1 MGGWTRDDAKL
12 RRLGEDGHL
21 TTGQHSGVHPAD
33 EGEAQVAVLN
43 PGDHQADL
51 IQVSV
56 QQQPFG
62 VGLPTAAHADDIAQP
77 IRPHLVHPRSKQ
89 LCCHSRH
96 MGLITR
102 GASCLAQ
109 PFQTV

>member
-33 EGEAQVAVLN
+33 GGEAQVAVLN

-56 QQQPFG
+56 QQ
-62 VGLPTAAHADDIAQP
+62 
-77 IRPHLVHPRSKQ
+77 
-89 LCCHSRH
+89 
-96 MGLITR
+96 
-102 GASCLAQ
+102 
-109 PFQTV
+109 